1 MIKIQE
7 GEIDI
12 SEVIKNTRSEEAG
25 ALTIFI
31 GTVRNK
37 SKDRSVDRLEYD
49 SYDKMVISEI
59 EEIFKKAT
67 ERWPIIKCSIIHR
80 KGILEIGEMAV
91 AIGVSTPH
99 RKESFEACQ
108 FIIDTLKKTVPI
120 WKKEIFED
128 GEEWIMPN
136 P

>member
-1 MIKIQE
+1 MFFTSPLCVNLAYVEE
-7 GEIDI
+7 GI
-12 SEVIKNTRSEEAG
+12 ST
-25 ALTIFI
+25 LTIFL
-31 GTVRNK
+31 GTVRKK
-37 SKDRSVDRLEYD
+37 SNDKNVERLEYD
-49 SYDKMVISEI
+49 SYDKMVISKI
-59 EEIFKKAT
+59 EEIFNQAK
-67 ERWPIIKCSIIHR
+67 EQWPIISSSIIHR
-80 KGILEIGEMAV
+80 KGILEIGEIAV

-108 FIIDTLKKTVPI
+108 FIIDNLKKTVPI